1 MVLKE
6 KASENRVQQ
15 FLYEVSKLSF
25 EDLDLPTFLQN
36 IHERIS
42 ELMSANNF
50 YTAIYHKE
58 KDMYSFPYYAD
69 QFDEVDPN
77 EFEKLEESLT
87 DYIRKTGRAEIIT
100 ADREREIFDNKFE
113 VVGQYSQ
120 VWIGAPI
127 WNPETHEVMGVIAL
141 QDYENEDVYDET
153 DVKILE
159 IIAGNI
165 GLFIERINNLERLKN
180 VNTAKDKFFSII
192 AHDLRNPFQHLLS
205 SSEFLLEE
213 LNDGRLEDAKELAK
227 IINDS
232 ANKSYKLLKDLL
244 KWSRSQ
250 MDSLYHNPKRFNI
263 SDLLKETISQFEIH
277 YRQKEIDVGLKAP
290 DETFVYADEEMVKFV
305 VRNLLSN
312 AIKFTRHK
320 GNVVVS
326 AELENDRT
334 NISISDNG
342 VGMDN
347 DQLNALFDITE
358 KKSTLGTQQEK
369 GTGLGLVICKEF
381 VEKNNGTL
389 SVESTKG
396 KGTTFRVSLPVSG

>member
-1 MVLKE
+1 MILKE

-25 EDLDLPTFLQN
+25 EDLDLRAFLQN

-58 KDMYSFPYYAD
+58 KEMYSFPYYAD

-77 EFEKLEESLT
+77 EYEKLEESLT
-87 DYIRKTGRAEIIT
+87 DYIRKSGKAEIIT
-100 ADREREIFDNKFE
+100 ADREKEIFNNKFD
-113 VVGQYSQ
+113 VVGKYSK

-127 WNPETHEVMGVIAL
+127 WDPETHEVMGVIAL
-141 QDYENEDVYDET
+141 QDYEHEDVYDET

-165 GLFIERINNLERLKN
+165 GLFIERINNLERLKKAN
-180 VNTAKDKFFSII
+180 STKDKFFSII

-213 LNDGRLEDAKELAK
+213 LNAGRIEDAIELAK

-232 ANKSYKLLKDLL
+232 ANNSYNLLKDLL

-250 MDSLYHNPKRFNI
+250 MDSLYHNPSRFNI
-263 SDLLKETISQFEIH
+263 CELLIETISQFEIH
-277 YRQKEIDVGLKAP
+277 YRQKEIDVELKAP
-290 DETFVYADEEMVKFV
+290 AETFVYADEEMVKFV

-320 GNVVVS
+320 GKVVIS
-326 AELENDRT
+326 AELRNSRAV
-334 NISISDNG
+334 ISISDNG

-347 DQLNALFDITE
+347 EQMKTLFDITE

-381 VEKNNGTL
+381 VEKNGGTL
-389 SVESTKG
+389 AVESKKG
-396 KGTTFRVSLPVSG
+396 NGTTFRVSLPVSG